1 MRKHHKKTVISATWL
16 QQGKTEQA
24 MKSDARKC
32 YTSKEIQN

>member
-24 MKSDARKC
+24 MKADGRKR
-32 YTSKEIQN
+32 YTSKKIQN